1 MSPGLALQHGA
12 DGAVGPAKSRKGSR
26 TSVGEG
32 HVVTACACVGPRCR
46 VVGTVT
52 GATAVT

>member
-32 HVVTACACVGPRCR
+32 HVVTARACVGPRCR